1 MEDMVSSP
9 LFWDGKSV
17 FLTGHTGFKGGWLA
31 LWLHS
36 LGAKVF
42 GYALSPTTDPSLF
55 ESIGLESLIDS
66 TLGDVRDFVRLRDA
80 MTRAAPQVVFHLA
93 AQPLVRASYEDPIS
107 TYGSNV
113 MGTVHLLQAIRSTPS
128 VRAVVIVTSDKCYEN
143 REWLWG
149 YRESDR
155 LGGYDPYS
163 NSKACAELVTQAFRD
178 SFFPPQGY
186 AEHGLAVASARAG
199 NVIGGG
205 DWSVD
210 RLLPD
215 AMRAFVSGKPLLI
228 RSPNAI
234 RPWQHVL
241 EPLSGYLKLAQ
252 QLVECGTRFNGPWNF
267 GPSTEGMASVKAVV
281 DLALTAWDEPAA
293 VRFDD
298 SPQPHEAG
306 LLMIDATRSQ
316 QLLDWKPSFS
326 LEQAVNMVVAFT
338 RAWQQGEDLRAHCLN
353 SISTFPAVPDIFRL
367 DPIK

>member
-1 MEDMVSSP
+1 VESMVSNSG
-9 LFWDGKSV
+9 FWHGKSV

-42 GYALSPTTDPSLF
+42 GYSLPPSTDPSLF
-55 ESIGLESLIDS
+55 ESIRLGSLVTS
-66 TLGDVRDFVRLRDA
+66 TLGDLRDFTRLKEA
-80 MTRAAPQVVFHLA
+80 MTKAAPEVVFHLA
-93 AQPLVRASYEDPIS
+93 AQPLVRSSYQDPVS

-113 MGTVHLLQAIRSTPS
+113 MGTVHLLEAMRSTPS
-128 VRAVVIVTSDKCYEN
+128 VCAAVIVTSDKCYEN

-155 LGGYDPYS
+155 LGGHDPYS
-163 NSKACAELVTQAFRD
+163 SSKACAELVTQAFRD
-178 SFFPPQGY
+178 SFFSPLRY
-186 AEHGLAVASARAG
+186 SEHGVAVASARAG

-205 DWSVD
+205 DWSLD

-215 AMRAFVSGKPLLI
+215 AMRAFVSGESLVI
-228 RSPNAI
+228 RSPNAV

-241 EPLSGYLKLAQ
+241 EPLNGYLKLAQ
-252 QLVECGTRFNGPWNF
+252 RLVECGALFNGPWNF

-281 DLALTAWDEPAA
+281 DLAVAAWSLPVKIKLDE
-293 VRFDD
+293 R
-298 SPQPHEAG
+298 SQPHEAG

-338 RAWQQGEDLRAHCLN
+338 RAWQQGEDLRDHCLDC
-353 SISTFPAVPDIFRL
+353 ISAFPCSS
-367 DPIK
+367 